1 MAGDVVTPCYSYTPD
16 YIWDFEI
23 PPTIINVT
31 YDLYEDG
38 TKVSSTTVKQEAN
51 SAVNFPKSM
60 TSASH
65 NGLWH
70 ELFYYD
76 YTVEGTVGD
85 EDCTIIVT
93 RTVKAGTV
101 HALEGLSNNKAYNIG
116 CKRGAFLTADG
127 YMISTDLN
135 ATANAAGPGQFAVI
149 TYEGSYY
156 LYSVD
161 EGKIVKNNGALVS
174 NLITEGFSADDALK
188 IEAKTDPYFLFY
200 FTIDGTNNG
209 LNTNGNQPLGYVINS
224 WSQADEGNQYYMVE
238 AGDFDPTAALAELDA
253 YFNPAYFV
261 TYVVKD
267 EFGNTIF
274 TSDSQPAKAGAKITT
289 LLDEFKKPFYTYSD
303 NNVEI
308 TEQNTTVEFTATW
321 NGPFKL
327 SADFDNAQWQN
338 MAMRGTWYVTSG
350 VKDGDGAYQTQNANT
365 MGLVE
370 DAYQWAFIGNGYDGF
385 KIINKAEGN
394 GKSFGWT
401 DAQQTNAG
409 IPTIMDDNKGYH
421 VWKIVPSTNTSVPA
435 GSFCLNVPS
444 TSLYVNQYGGAGGAM
459 KFWDSSSNVVDAG
472 SAFTVFDV
480 PTNFASF
487 VADEISPYFES
498 TAKYF
503 VFTDAAKAE
512 IGYDETYKINCSY
525 VTYKSMKETLQTKLL
540 VPESF
545 IYPSTGYYRIQSN
558 YYPGRYMS
566 YMNFNGNPCLG
577 TTEDATTATSVVK
590 LTALD
595 NHKYTI
601 TVGGLNV
608 TAPAMNA
615 KVDLANEGAEFTAV
629 VTAPGVGVFT
639 TGTTNGALHCAATQD
654 YYCVGWTDSAE
665 ASQWSV
671 EDVAIIVIADNK
683 TREYGEENPELT
695 YSSEGVD
702 LEGVPSLSC
711 EATATSPVG
720 EYPIVITKGSVTNDN
735 DSYVN
740 GTLTITKVTLTVG
753 LAEMYTS
760 EEGEAIPEFALAYSG
775 WKLGETEEVLTE
787 LPVATTTATVESR
800 AGTYPIIISGGS
812 AENYELNYI
821 PGTLTITAL
830 PPTSFGDVNRD
841 ERVSVGDIVKTAN
854 YILGKTPMQP
864 FNVRL
869 ADANNDGDV
878 DAADLVEEVNLI
890 TKSFVDAS
898 SAVKWQWVDNNEQLT
913 GYMYDGGIRI
923 QLESATPYTAFQMT
937 LTLPEGSDMD
947 DVKAK
952 LLRTSNHQ
960 LGIGKLNEHQLRIIG
975 YSLDNLPFT
984 GQTGTLLEVKGLEG
998 DILID
1003 DILFVSPTGQKRRF
1017 APISISPATGI
1028 FESDAETVNGN
1039 SVNGKCFD
1047 LTGRPMPRMITK
1059 SGLYINNGKKM
1070 MIR

>member
-1 MAGDVVTPCYSYTPD
+1 M
-16 YIWDFEI
+16 
-23 PPTIINVT
+23 
-31 YDLYEDG
+31 
-38 TKVSSTTVKQEAN
+38 
-51 SAVNFPKSM
+51 
-60 TSASH
+60 
-65 NGLWH
+65 
-70 ELFYYD
+70 
-76 YTVEGTVGD
+76 
-85 EDCTIIVT
+85 
-93 RTVKAGTV
+93 
-101 HALEGLSNNKAYNIG
+101 
-116 CKRGAFLTADG
+116 
-127 YMISTDLN
+127 
-135 ATANAAGPGQFAVI
+135 
-149 TYEGSYY
+149 
-156 LYSVD
+156 
-161 EGKIVKNNGALVS
+161 
-174 NLITEGFSADDALK
+174 
-188 IEAKTDPYFLFY
+188 
-200 FTIDGTNNG
+200 
-209 LNTNGNQPLGYVINS
+209 
-224 WSQADEGNQYYMVE
+224 
-238 AGDFDPTAALAELDA
+238 
-253 YFNPAYFV
+253 
-261 TYVVKD
+261 
-267 EFGNTIF
+267 
-274 TSDSQPAKAGAKITT
+274 
-289 LLDEFKKPFYTYSD
+289 
-303 NNVEI
+303 
-308 TEQNTTVEFTATW
+308 
-321 NGPFKL
+321 
-327 SADFDNAQWQN
+327 
-338 MAMRGTWYVTSG
+338 
-350 VKDGDGAYQTQNANT
+350 
-365 MGLVE
+365 
-370 DAYQWAFIGNGYDGF
+370 
-385 KIINKAEGN
+385 
-394 GKSFGWT
+394 
-401 DAQQTNAG
+401 
-409 IPTIMDDNKGYH
+409 
-421 VWKIVPSTNTSVPA
+421 
-435 GSFCLNVPS
+435 
-444 TSLYVNQYGGAGGAM
+444 
-459 KFWDSSSNVVDAG
+459 
-472 SAFTVFDV
+472 
-480 PTNFASF
+480 
-487 VADEISPYFES
+487 
-498 TAKYF
+498 
-503 VFTDAAKAE
+503 
-512 IGYDETYKINCSY
+512 
-525 VTYKSMKETLQTKLL
+525 
-540 VPESF
+540 
-545 IYPSTGYYRIQSN
+545 
-558 YYPGRYMS
+558 
-566 YMNFNGNPCLG
+566 
-577 TTEDATTATSVVK
+577 
-590 LTALD
+590 
-595 NHKYTI
+595 
-601 TVGGLNV
+601 
-608 TAPAMNA
+608 
-615 KVDLANEGAEFTAV
+615 
-629 VTAPGVGVFT
+629 
-639 TGTTNGALHCAATQD
+639 
-654 YYCVGWTDSAE
+654 
-665 ASQWSV
+665 
-671 EDVAIIVIADNK
+671 
-683 TREYGEENPELT
+683 
-695 YSSEGVD
+695 
-702 LEGVPSLSC
+702 PSLSC